1 MKPALFAIFLS
12 LPFALSAQTVTAPNS
27 ATAFQIM
34 NAQQQYILQQ
44 QQAQLAAL
52 QNQQSAGVSP
62 QTQALIQLAAHY
74 CPLMFGGDSK
84 SPMGS
89 GGSKMKKTARE
100 IEDVTWKTREKA
112 GAIKEK
118 NVDADLAKVVGGD
131 IAEKLSPECGSF
143 LNKEGKMGPSGSY
156 LFQQIR
162 DKKEILS
169 SSRSATYAKKIC
181 PSYSKMSADQQDLF
195 WLWTMTAKASADS
208 KCVNKGV
215 GSGFFAVKPEECPKQ
230 NGQSTPQTLQC
241 GVDLLVKDIRDQGV
255 SGTKISFLKEEDRR
269 LAGLYRYCKE

>member
-1 MKPALFAIFLS
+1 MLN
-12 LPFALSAQTVTAPNS
+12 AQTVTAPNS

-34 NAQQQYILQQ
+34 NAQQQYLLQQ
-44 QQAQLAAL
+44 QQAQLAAM

-84 SPMGS
+84 SAMGS

-118 NVDADLAKVVGGD
+118 SVDADLAKTVGGD
-131 IAEKLSPECGSF
+131 VVEKLSADCGSF
-143 LNKEGKMGPSGSY
+143 LNKDGKMGPSGSY
-156 LFQQIR
+156 LFQQIK
-162 DKKEILS
+162 DKKEIFS

-181 PSYSKMSADQQDLF
+181 SGYGDMNADQKDLF

-208 KCVNKGV
+208 KCINKAAGA
-215 GSGFFAVKPEECPKQ
+215 GFFAVKPEECPKQ

-255 SGTKISFLKEEDRR
+255 TGSKTSFLKEEDRR
-269 LAGLYRYCKE
+269 LAGLYRYCKK